1 MIVRFIIIKVFRLQR
16 KTFLLFYCFFLF
28 IIFIIIIIFL
38 GLIRDFL
45 SRFLIDFREI
55 FREYVSWW
63 KIFAPKILR
72 KGSLPV
78 SSYVPFSDFFETHFV
93 QK

>member
-1 MIVRFIIIKVFRLQR
+1 MFIIF
-16 KTFLLFYCFFLF
+16 
-28 IIFIIIIIFL
+28 FIIIIIFL